1 MTDEID
7 SLHDDDAP
15 VTVADKPRE
24 PTEYERRLRREAASA
39 RVKQRAAESDATA
52 HRAAVVEAQAK
63 GVADV
68 AEAVKQAHNDAA
80 ARIVRAELKAQAL
93 AAGMIDTDGLK
104 LLDLSGVKLGD
115 DGEVS
120 VPAGFFDAAK
130 KAKPYLFGA
139 MNTASTAVPPAR
151 VAQGE
156 TVRAMDMTADEYRA
170 AKRAAGLR

>member
-1 MTDEID
+1 MNDDE
-7 SLHDDDAP
+7 SLADEEAP

-24 PTEYERRLRREAASA
+24 PTEYERKLRREAASA
-39 RVKQRAAESDATA
+39 RVKQRAAETDAATQ
-52 HRAAVVEAQAK
+52 RAAVVEAQAK

-68 AEAVKQAHNDAA
+68 AEAVAQAHTASAD
-80 ARIVRAELKAQAL
+80 RIVRAELKARAL

-120 VPAGFFDAAK
+120 VPDGFFEAAK

-139 MNTASTAVPPAR
+139 VSTASTAVPPSR
-151 VAQGE
+151 VPTGE
-156 TVRAMDMTADEYRA
+156 PRRAMDMTPDEYRA